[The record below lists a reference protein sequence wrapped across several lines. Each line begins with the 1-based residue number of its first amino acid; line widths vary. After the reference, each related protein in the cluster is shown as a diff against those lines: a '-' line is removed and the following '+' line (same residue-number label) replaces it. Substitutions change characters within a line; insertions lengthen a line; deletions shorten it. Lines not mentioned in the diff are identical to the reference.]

1 MARVGISRTPVKMGT
16 AGLNFMQ
23 GMATVQAMQQSQ
35 EAHEQQLEK
44 NEQAMRLAD
53 AQEERLQRQ
62 DNRAEQEAYRNQV
75 AFDAKV
81 GMGKSRVRSWNG
93 RDKPAWAS
101 AGLGRKYDDLNVLN
115 SRIRSGQQRGDDMT
129 ADIMAFTALSA
140 EYDQM
145 YQSEVGQRHIS
156 NNIGELE
163 GIYEATGLEPDAAV
177 AGLIENVRSQETGLG
192 YTKASLTQE
201 ERTAL
206 NTELGRAR
214 QYAEDFGVRR
224 GLKSDLDAMREVL
237 QALRAGRVPEGFEKI
252 DDAMVQ
258 KIQQLRI
265 NGPYDD
271 DDDDETQQQASTL
284 KNLVELL
291 DPSNKNAIN
300 VWDPD
305 QDVSVL
311 QDRLRTA
318 RGLFDIIGSS
328 AATEAHDLQLN
339 VQKRMEK
346 ERQMFAERNSVAELV
361 RALRREN
368 PDGPMSPVEQW
379 AERHYQNV
387 RDNGF
392 SLDYDNDTD
401 YADMWAAVEMKAR
414 ALGGDKRKAIVAMS
428 EAWRN
433 AEPTREKWRGMQKRT
448 TMPNPGNDYDAE
460 YYETY
465 VDDILA
471 SEQQLEQEYSSKNK
485 TVDSVVNLDIRKTPD
500 MPRASKGG
508 TYDVTMNFDEFQKRS
523 ATASPDTPYGGLRDS
538 EIPMVSDPH
547 HPGDHYGTADQ
558 VQALSIALKQAGVSR
573 AEYYGFAAGDPEQ
586 GFDIGEFFATPFR
599 GMEGRNAREQ
609 FEAMFPQGITWSP
622 TRTTFREFAQAN
634 PKAAAKVLFA
644 LENPDPA
651 WVDAEE
657 NNQALKGWPQSTAKG
672 AVKPGSIS
680 AGKRK
685 ARVRGAFD
693 EALEGMPGPAA
704 ARGLD
709 DARRGR
715 DMDAMG
721 RAYDDVADTL
731 PADRREA
738 LVDSPTGQDQL
749 EGRMLENLSGGRGRE
764 DMVFPELPPETTM
777 LEDVYQGGQVGTQQ
791 SDYAGRQPVS
801 MDEAMG
807 EQPRGMADEYAEA
820 MKGDAA
826 RMRLRGELPNDPA
839 LALGAPDADDSDVMP
854 LRTPE
859 DPNAFYDTGGLADIE
874 GDRGGLA
881 DVQDTYS
888 ELSRTRVNDVKE
900 DPIYKTAAKH
910 AKTKRLEEVER
921 LLAELQQR
929 RSKSGDGKLTRKD
942 AAMFAALIDRRRRLR
957 GARRRR

>member
-1 MARVGISRTPVKMGT
+1 MGT
-16 AGLNFMQ
+16 AGLNYMQ
-23 GMATVQAMQQSQ
+23 GMAAVQAMQQSQ
-35 EAHEQQLEK
+35 EAHEQNLQK

-62 DNRAEQEAYRNQV
+62 DARAEREAYQNQV

-81 GMGKSRVRSWNG
+81 SMGQQRVTSWNG

-101 AGLGRKYDDLNVLN
+101 SGLGRKYDDLNTLN
-115 SRIRSGQQRGDDMT
+115 QRIRNGQKRGDDMT
-129 ADIMAFTALSA
+129 ADIVAFTALSA

-163 GIYEATGLEPDAAV
+163 GIYEATGLQPDAAV
-177 AGLIENVRSQETGLG
+177 AGLIENVRSQEAGLG
-192 YTKASLTQE
+192 YTQASLSQE

-206 NTELGRAR
+206 NTELSRAR

-224 GLKSDLDAMREVL
+224 GLKMDLDAMREVL
-237 QALRAGRVPEGFEKI
+237 QSLRAGKVPQGFENI
-252 DDAMVQ
+252 SDDTVK

-271 DDDDETQQQASTL
+271 DDDSETQQQASTL
-284 KNLVELL
+284 ANLVQLL
-291 DPSNKNAIN
+291 DPSNKNGIN

-346 ERQMFAERNSVAELV
+346 EREVFAERNSVAELV

-392 SLDYDNDTD
+392 SLDYDNDTE
-401 YADMWAAVEMKAR
+401 YLDMWAAVEMKAR
-414 ALGGDKRKAIVAMS
+414 ALGGDKRRAIVAMS

-433 AEPTREKWRGMQKRT
+433 AEPAREKWRGMQRRSVT
-448 TMPNPGNDYDAE
+448 PDPGKDYDSE
-460 YYETY
+460 YYAAY

-471 SEQQLEQEYSSKNK
+471 SEQQLEQNYSSKNK
-485 TVDSVVNLDIRKTPD
+485 LVDGVVNLDIRKTPD
-500 MPRASKGG
+500 TPHASQGG
-508 TYDVTMNFDEFQKRS
+508 TYSVEMDFEEFQRR
-523 ATASPDTPYGGLRDS
+523 AANASPDKPYGGLSDS
-538 EIPMVSDPH
+538 EIPMISDFQFTGRG
-547 HPGDHYGTADQ
+547 GDHYGTKDQ

-573 AEYYGFAAGDPEQ
+573 SEYYGFAPGDVEQ
-586 GFDIGEFFATPFR
+586 GFDVGEYFATPFR

-609 FEAMFPQGITWSP
+609 FAAMFPQGLKWSP

-651 WVDAEE
+651 WVQAEE
-657 NNQALKGWPQSTAKG
+657 DNRSMKGWPAKTAKG
-672 AVKPGSIS
+672 AVKPGSKS
-680 AGKRK
+680 AAKRK
-685 ARVRGAFD
+685 QSALGAFD
-693 EALEGMPGPAA
+693 AALQGTPGPGA

-709 DARRGR
+709 DARRRR
-715 DMDAMG
+715 DMEAM
-721 RAYDDVADTL
+721 RPAFDDEADTL
-731 PADRREA
+731 PADLREA
-738 LVDSPTGQDQL
+738 LVDSPTGQAQM
-749 EGRMLENLSGGRGRE
+749 EGRMLESLSGGRGRE

-777 LEDVYQGGQVGTQQ
+777 LDDVPQGGQVGTQQ
-791 SDYAGRQPVS
+791 SDYAGRQPVG

-807 EQPRGMADEYAEA
+807 ELPQSQSEQYADA
-820 MKGDAA
+820 MRIQED
-826 RMRLRGELPNDPA
+826 RMRFSGDLPEDPELTRQLRYD
-839 LALGAPDADDSDVMP
+839 DDSDRSGPITLPYDMRG
-854 LRTPE
+854 LE
-859 DPNAFYDTGGLADIE
+859 DLE

-888 ELSRTRVNDVKE
+888 ELSRTRVSDVKE
-900 DPIYKTAAKH
+900 DPIYKTAEKH
-910 AKTKRLEEVER
+910 AKTKRLDEVER

-929 RSKSGDGKLTRKD
+929 RGKSGDGKLTRKD
-942 AAMFAALIDRRRRLR
+942 AAMFAALIERRRKLRGTRRRR
-957 GARRRR
+957 

>member
-1 MARVGISRTPVKMGT
+1 MGT

-81 GMGKSRVRSWNG
+81 GMGQSRVRSWNG

-101 AGLGRKYDDLNVLN
+101 AGLGRRYDDLDVLN
-115 SRIRSGQQRGDDMT
+115 RRIRSGQQRGDDMT

-145 YQSEVGQRHIS
+145 YQSEVGQRHLS

-177 AGLIENVRSQETGLG
+177 AGLIENVRSQEAGLG
-192 YTKASLTQE
+192 YTQAKLTQE

-206 NTELGRAR
+206 NTELSRAR

-237 QALRAGRVPEGFEKI
+237 QSLRAGKVPEGFENI
-252 DDAMVQ
+252 DDDMVK
-258 KIQQLRI
+258 KIQQMRI

-271 DDDDETQQQASTL
+271 DDDAETQAQASTL

-339 VQKRMEK
+339 VQKRMEQ

-392 SLDYDNDTD
+392 SLDYDNDTE
-401 YADMWAAVEMKAR
+401 YLDMWAAVEMKAR

-433 AEPTREKWRGMQKRT
+433 AEPKREKWRGMQKRT

-460 YYETY
+460 YYGAY

-485 TVDSVVNLDIRKTPD
+485 TVDSVVNLDIRKTEKTPHASEGGTMSFD
-500 MPRASKGG
+500 MP
-508 TYDVTMNFDEFQKRS
+508 YNEFVERS
-523 ATASPDTPYGGLRDS
+523 QNAPPDKPWGGL
-538 EIPMVSDPH
+538 SDKH
-547 HPGDHYGTADQ
+547 IQMISDRLDEKSNKHYGAVGD

-573 AEYYGFAAGDPEQ
+573 AEYYGFAPEDVKQ
-586 GFDIGEFFATPFR
+586 GFDPGVALASPAIVPIELAKGTSLDELDEMMNPR
-599 GMEGRNAREQ
+599 SV
-609 FEAMFPQGITWSP
+609 TWRP

-634 PKAAAKVLFA
+634 PKAAAKILFA

-651 WVDAEE
+651 WVEAEKNPGGFVGE
-657 NNQALKGWPQSTAKG
+657 GWAAKTVPG
-672 AVKPGSIS
+672 AVKPGSVS
-680 AGKRK
+680 AAKRK

-715 DMDAMG
+715 NMEAMRG
-721 RAYDDVADTL
+721 AYDDVEDTL

-738 LVDSPTGQDQL
+738 LVDSPTGQAML
-749 EGRMLENLSGGRGRE
+749 EGQMLENLSGGRGRE

-791 SDYAGRQPVS
+791 RDFPGRQPVS

-807 EQPRGMADEYAEA
+807 EQPQSNSEKYAESMADETYMRELRDRTRVVGG
-820 MKGDAA
+820 GDIPQDT
-826 RMRLRGELPNDPA
+826 ELTRPLSYD
-839 LALGAPDADDSDVMP
+839 DDSDRP
-854 LRTPE
+854 NPRTPS
-859 DPNAFYDTGGLADIE
+859 YDMEGLDDLE
-874 GDRGGLA
+874 GERAGVA
-881 DVQDTYS
+881 DVQETYS

-957 GARRRR
+957 GARRRK